1 MGKSSAFRNGL
12 VTYRLEKRLTR
23 LGLDLNLFW
32 LFREGTTTDEDSS
45 AELTNTYPSSI
56 LESSDLESA
65 TAYESWHTVESF
77 QSRLNEGHVCIAVK
91 DAGRVIG
98 FTWANPRN
106 VHDSACDYPLESGEA
121 YLYDAYVAPA
131 YRGKGLAP
139 YMRKECYRHLHQLG
153 IESYFSISDY
163 FNTPAVRFKK
173 KLRAIPVRLFL
184 KIAVGRRFRRTWVLR
199 DYA

>member
-12 VTYRLEKRLTR
+12 VTFRLEKRLRR

-32 LFREGTTTDEDSS
+32 LFREGATADEHSPTDLSKR
-45 AELTNTYPSSI
+45 YPSSI
-56 LESSDLESA
+56 LDSADLESA

-77 QSRLNEGHVCIAVK
+77 QSRLNEGHVCIVVK

-98 FTWANPRN
+98 FTWANPQD
-106 VHDSACDYPLESGEA
+106 VHDSACNFPLESGQA

-139 YMRKECYRHLHQLG
+139 YLRKECYRHLRQLG
-153 IESYFSISDY
+153 FKSYFSISDY

-184 KIAVGRRFRRTWVLR
+184 KVAVGRRFQRTWVLR